1 MPATFSSGTSSLWRA
16 CKAAATERE
25 ATPHIRNQPRERSGC
40 AYRATVIRRPFVPS
54 RFNWWKG
61 RDSNPR
67 PRHYETAAM
76 LDHLDLK
83 KARWRI
89 SPISGTINENWLSA
103 FAPSQV

>member
-1 MPATFSSGTSSLWRA
+1 LGTKEHGWAQENHAKFTRA
-16 CKAAATERE
+16 RAARDEV
-25 ATPHIRNQPRERSGC
+25 
-40 AYRATVIRRPFVPS
+40 TVAP
-54 RFNWWKG
+54 W
-61 RDSNPR
+61 
-67 PRHYETAAM
+67 TAAM